1 VSVTPARIGEALGPI
16 TGHCPPYYCHTAYQG
31 ESAMRL
37 RNPFAILLLS
47 LLSAACTP
55 TVQLAMPNEPINI
68 NLNVKIEHQIY
79 IKVDKEL
86 DSLLDPSSGLF

>member
-1 VSVTPARIGEALGPI
+1 
-16 TGHCPPYYCHTAYQG
+16 
-31 ESAMRL
+31 MRL
-37 RNPFAILLLS
+37 RSCFAALLMG

-79 IKVDKEL
+79 IKVDKAL
-86 DSLLDPSSGLF
+86 DSMFSESSGLF